1 MEHKLKGSCYKFPPA
16 ARRPSRGPGEDDSE
30 GGGGNKGMEMV
41 IRMTMAMP
49 WPYLVMNESAE
60 HETAAGSAG
69 V

>member
-16 ARRPSRGPGEDDSE
+16 ARRPAGAPGRTTRM
-30 GGGGNKGMEMV
+30 GGRGNKEMEMV